1 VFWPSLTAAAL
12 PYYFALPL
20 LVYLGAVPFTSGAIG
35 FRRDG
40 ATRKMYWL
48 PLGLLLTYI
57 AMPFAAYSAFKGFV
71 LNKGTFTVTKKTG
84 VERKVAEP
92 VELVR

>member
-1 VFWPSLTAAAL
+1 L
-12 PYYFALPL
+12 
-20 LVYLGAVPFTSGAIG
+20 
-35 FRRDG
+35 
-40 ATRKMYWL
+40 YWL

-84 VERKVAEP
+84 VESKVVEP